1 MTIDDSSIFQSLASP
16 LETMSQLI
24 VKNKESFCEEFPI
37 KSTLRLVISCK
48 GVLNSAQ
55 EFAINNS
62 AQEFTILWSPTSRLS
77 SNLCIIAAS
86 VLVALLSDSLSTLA
100 AGARQAQPS
109 PRTQSPV
116 HGWSSKSA

>member
-48 GVLNSAQ
+48 GVL
-55 EFAINNS
+55 NS